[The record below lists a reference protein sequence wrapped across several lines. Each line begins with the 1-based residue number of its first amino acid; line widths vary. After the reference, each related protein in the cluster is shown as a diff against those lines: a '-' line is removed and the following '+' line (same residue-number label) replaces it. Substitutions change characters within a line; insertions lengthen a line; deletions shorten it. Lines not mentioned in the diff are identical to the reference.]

1 MGGNGGA
8 DLNVYRREGGWQRS
22 LKTDIKVSFHSVWRG
37 QRIRCKDFSE
47 RERKGRVMLGLSL
60 QRWD

>member
-22 LKTDIKVSFHSVWRG
+22 LKTDIKVSFHSVWRR
-37 QRIRCKDFSE
+37 QWIRCKDFSE

-60 QRWD
+60 QR